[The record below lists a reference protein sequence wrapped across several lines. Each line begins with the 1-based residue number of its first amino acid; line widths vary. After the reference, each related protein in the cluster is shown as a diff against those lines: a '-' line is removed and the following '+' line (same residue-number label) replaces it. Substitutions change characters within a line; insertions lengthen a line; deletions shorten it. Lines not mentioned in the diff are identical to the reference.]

1 MTAGD
6 FGEFY
11 KALHGRPPF
20 PWQERLAGAVLGEGW
35 EQRVLELPT
44 ASGKTSVLDIA
55 VFHLAAEGEKADRK
69 AALRILLVVDRRLVV
84 DGAAEHAERI
94 ADRIRNASG
103 GILWEVRERL
113 ERFGGTSALEV
124 VKLRGGMYR
133 DNAFADRPNQPLIC
147 VSTVDQIGSRLLFRG
162 YQVSD
167 RQQSVHAGL
176 AGRDSL
182 LFVDEA
188 HLSQPFV
195 ELVAELEKWN
205 GGNVSRPL
213 RMVTMSATAG
223 AEGAGFGLDAQD
235 FACTPLK
242 QRLAARKLA
251 ELRSPAK
258 FEEGVVSAAAE
269 LGKSASV
276 VGIVVNTVSAAR
288 EVFRRLELKAEGR
301 DRVLLT
307 GRVRPFDR
315 DRNLGKYLPA
325 MMAGRESDLPLYVVA
340 TQTVEVGADLDFDAL
355 VTEAAPLDALR
366 QRFGRLDR
374 LG

>member
-1 MTAGD
+1 M
-6 FGEFY
+6 
-11 KALHGRPPF
+11 
-20 PWQERLAGAVLGEGW
+20 LADGW
-35 EQRVLELPT
+35 NQRVLELPT

-55 VFHLAAEGEKADRK
+55 VFHLAMEGEKADRK
-69 AALRILLVVDRRLVV
+69 SALRVLFVVDRRLVV
-84 DGAAEHAERI
+84 DGAADHAEGIAERI
-94 ADRIRNASG
+94 RDASS
-103 GILWEVRERL
+103 GILGEVRKRL
-113 ERFGGTSALEV
+113 ERFGGSSALEV

-223 AEGAGFGLDAQD
+223 AEGAGFGLDA
-235 FACTPLK
+235 
-242 QRLAARKLA
+242 
-251 ELRSPAK
+251 
-258 FEEGVVSAAAE
+258 
-269 LGKSASV
+269 
-276 VGIVVNTVSAAR
+276 N
-288 EVFRRLELKAEGR
+288 
-301 DRVLLT
+301 
-307 GRVRPFDR
+307 
-315 DRNLGKYLPA
+315 
-325 MMAGRESDLPLYVVA
+325 M
-340 TQTVEVGADLDFDAL
+340 L
-355 VTEAAPLDALR
+355 VQEY
-366 QRFGRLDR
+366 
-374 LG
+374 